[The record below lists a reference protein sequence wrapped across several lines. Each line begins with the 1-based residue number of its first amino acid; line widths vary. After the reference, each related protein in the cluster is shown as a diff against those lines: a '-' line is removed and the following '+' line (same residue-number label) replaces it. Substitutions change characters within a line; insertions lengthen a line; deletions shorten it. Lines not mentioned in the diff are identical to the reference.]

1 MIEFIMCQHMKYRLQ
16 PELRSIVIGWV
27 SQVPPQPLWFA
38 PGLANVRKLQEL
50 PHHLLH
56 AGLWEE
62 LRQEVV
68 GRSEMTHFS
77 QCRNVNIQFS
87 SDFTCVHRVMTD
99 FSSVSQATLTGCTVR
114 AECVACPV

>member
-1 MIEFIMCQHMKYRLQ
+1 MWCD
-16 PELRSIVIGWV
+16 V

-62 LRQEVV
+62 LRHEVI
-68 GRSEMTHFS
+68 GKKS
-77 QCRNVNIQFS
+77 
-87 SDFTCVHRVMTD
+87 
-99 FSSVSQATLTGCTVR
+99 R
-114 AECVACPV
+114 AQNTQHNTQVKRGK